1 MNLTICTCA
10 LKQKRK
16 MKLPFPVDGFK
27 LKKSRS
33 KGSGLSMQG
42 RVWSVARIW
51 LKTSHSNLCKMG
63 IMVIIIAVIK
73 WL

>member
-1 MNLTICTCA
+1 MSVMNLTVCTRA

-16 MKLPFPVDGFK
+16 MKLPLPVDGFK

-42 RVWSVARIW
+42 RVWSVARI
-51 LKTSHSNLCKMG
+51 
-63 IMVIIIAVIK
+63 
-73 WL
+73 